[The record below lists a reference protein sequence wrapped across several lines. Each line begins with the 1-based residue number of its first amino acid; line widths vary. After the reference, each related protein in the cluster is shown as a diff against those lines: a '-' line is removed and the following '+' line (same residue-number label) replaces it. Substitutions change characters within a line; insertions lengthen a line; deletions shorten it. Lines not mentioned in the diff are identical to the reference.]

1 MLFRRLG
8 KYKGFFL
15 DVLAIFIGITAS
27 FWVEEM
33 RSSRQRED
41 SLNAII
47 GEIRANLLIDQLRLT
62 EILGREQ
69 ECLTILSDY
78 FADPGIDNRKRL
90 LSGQYCPLF
99 HLSFLE
105 TNSGGYQRMLNSA
118 QSYEFD
124 ESLLA
129 LDNLYNVMQIF
140 NISSMQVSEDLFRL
154 AKMAREKFHLREAF
168 ELSGDETLTVPFAE
182 FADLQ
187 SDPDFIAMLYQ
198 LRMYRLY
205 WINMGNSLST
215 SIRSFLELIEKQ
227 WPNAVLP
234 IHSLSLQG
242 DGTEAGNS
250 TAEGW
255 ETPTPMS
262 RNRRKPHLWQAVVNL
277 KDGFVKFR
285 ANDTW
290 ELNWG
295 APRAKATKIVQVWSA
310 EYANPE
316 DVFPRGKAEF
326 GGLNIP
332 VKKGRYRVTFDN
344 RTWEYRFEPVP

>member
-8 KYKGFFL
+8 NYRGFFL
-15 DVLAIFIGITAS
+15 DVLAIFIGITTS

-33 RSSRQRED
+33 RSERQRED
-41 SLNAII
+41 SLNEII
-47 GEIRANLLIDQLRLT
+47 GEIRANLLIDRLRLT

-69 ECLTILSDY
+69 ECLTILSDF
-78 FADPGIDNRKRL
+78 FADPGIDNRNRL
-90 LSGQYCPLF
+90 LSDQYCPLF
-99 HLSFLE
+99 HLSFIG
-105 TNSGGYQRMLNSA
+105 TNSSGYQRMLNSA
-118 QSYEFD
+118 QSYKFD

-168 ELSGDETLTVPFAE
+168 DLRGDESLTMPFAD
-182 FADLQ
+182 FQDLQ
-187 SDPDFIAMLYQ
+187 RDPDFIAMLYQ
-198 LRMYRLY
+198 LRMYRTY
-205 WINMGNSLST
+205 WIKMGESLST
-215 SIRSFLELIEKQ
+215 NIRKFLELIEKQ
-227 WPNAVLP
+227 WPDAVLP
-234 IHSLSLQG
+234 IYALSLQG
-242 DGTEAGNS
+242 DGTEAGDS

-255 ETPTPMS
+255 ERPTPLF

-285 ANDTW
+285 GNDTW

-295 APRAKATKIVQVWSA
+295 APRVKASKIIQSWSA
-310 EYANPE
+310 EYANPG
-316 DVFPRGKAEF
+316 DVFPRGRAEF

-332 VKKGRYRVTFDN
+332 VETKYSGRERSLPGNF
-344 RTWEYRFEPVP
+344 